1 MLKGNFEENNNRWI
15 QAQLSMAY
23 QTIPISQLG
32 LRVKCVKQSSFFLF
46 FSFSEI
52 NINNKTKRPSN
63 IWRVNKSTTQIYL
76 LEELDSFLYNY
87 SAWVEWVCFGPW
99 LSIRSLEEFCVIP
112 IQKRERGGGG
122 SRWQRQGDP
131 HSPLAFLVMK
141 ILSRMLMKTMEEGFI
156 LSFQIED
163 ESSDSLMIFHLL
175 FLIIQ

>member
-1 MLKGNFEENNNRWI
+1 MDTSTIKHGILDYPNKPIRAAGK
-15 QAQLSMAY
+15 MC
-23 QTIPISQLG
+23 QTEQ
-32 LRVKCVKQSSFFLF
+32 F

-87 SAWVEWVCFGPW
+87 SAWAEWVCFGQW

-122 SRWQRQGDP
+122 WGSRW
-131 HSPLAFLVMK
+131 
-141 ILSRMLMKTMEEGFI
+141 
-156 LSFQIED
+156 
-163 ESSDSLMIFHLL
+163 
-175 FLIIQ
+175 

>member
-87 SAWVEWVCFGPW
+87 SAWVEWVCFGQW

-122 SRWQRQGDP
+122 VGFQVVETRRPTFTFGFSCYENIEQNANENYGRGV
-131 HSPLAFLVMK
+131 HIK
-141 ILSRMLMKTMEEGFI
+141 LS
-156 LSFQIED
+156 D
-163 ESSDSLMIFHLL
+163 
-175 FLIIQ
+175 